1 LGFLLLP
8 ALVVG
13 IVVMLLSALVRPS
26 RSRRVQSLID
36 DVFSDR
42 GE

>member
-13 IVVMLLSALVRPS
+13 VVVMLLSGLVRPS

-36 DVFSDR
+36 DVFSGR